1 MTWILGILVVY
12 LIIKKIKLKY
22 STLYLAYMIAKYDIK
37 VTEEDARDFANSMI
51 KEHRWIQ
58 IFF

>member
-1 MTWILGILVVY
+1 MVVY

-37 VTEEDARDFANSMI
+37 VTEEDMRDFANSI
-51 KEHRWIQ
+51 LKDHRWIQ